1 MSKYIKIKEIIFY
14 SIFFLILYFVLRD
27 LKELVEFYQFDTNAL
42 DLTADGVALRN
53 RFFSSSYDPA
63 VMYRAIIDYTILL
76 LPLMIV
82 VALYKY
88 NKIKNK
94 SFKYLIGKSKSINKY
109 LLTLKIRVSLLPVVF
124 FYIVLLIYTVVSY
137 ILTGFKVRKGAN
149 FDDFVPEN
157 NIFSFVNGSF
167 FGYIVLLVVFT
178 GMYIF
183 FTTML
188 LITLIDY
195 GYNYIYLTNCK

>member
-124 FYIVLLIYTVVSY
+124 FDVFIIVGV
-137 ILTGFKVRKGAN
+137 GN
-149 FDDFVPEN
+149 FV
-157 NIFSFVNGSF
+157 
-167 FGYIVLLVVFT
+167 
-178 GMYIF
+178 
-183 FTTML
+183 
-188 LITLIDY
+188 
-195 GYNYIYLTNCK
+195 